1 MLEASNT
8 AALDSPAPDTLHA
21 ADLVQVNSLQVDSLQ
36 IHSVNVLRDLVKRI
50 QAELKFERVR
60 NEALNH
66 QVAQLKRWRFGSS
79 AESIDSS
86 TQAVLFDAIVAD
98 TGLEELAAIEAAKPS
113 AAAPKAKGQAVR
125 QALPASLPRIDRH
138 HELGATHCACGQ
150 AFKRIGEEV
159 SEQLDCVPAQFF
171 VLRHIRGKYACACCQ
186 TVQAA
191 PMPAQMIDKGIP
203 AAGLLAQVAVAKVD
217 DHLPLYRQ
225 TEIYAR
231 SGVHIPRSSMAQ
243 WLGICGVRLEPLAAA
258 LKEFVLGHS
267 VIHVDETPVALL
279 APGRGKTK
287 KAYVWVYRTTDFM
300 ATDGTDERTD
310 EGQDAGK
317 EAGKNQ
323 GKGRAVLYD
332 FTLSRSGEHPRRI
345 LEGFSGTLVS
355 DDFSGYHAL
364 HRQGV
369 RAALCMA
376 HARRKL
382 FEAFELNGSPIAGQA
397 VALIAKLYEIEREA
411 KTLKPEDRLQLRQHQ
426 SKPVADAL
434 HGWLKTQRLLLV
446 KADATAKAMDYAL
459 SNWTALTQF
468 LGDGEVPI
476 DNNAA
481 ENAIRPLA
489 LGRKNW
495 LFVGS
500 QRAGERAAVLMSLIE
515 SAKLNGHDPWA
526 YLKDVFERL
535 PTLKHRDLA
544 QLLPHNWQPASELAG
559 PVAAVAAAA

>member
-1 MLEASNT
+1 LVNVCLLARTREADTLAMLEASN
-8 AALDSPAPDTLHA
+8 SPAPDACTDTAHA
-21 ADLVQVNSLQVDSLQ
+21 DDSPP
-36 IHSVNVLRDLVKRI
+36 VLRGLIERM
-50 QAELKFERVR
+50 QAELKFSQTKI
-60 NEALNH
+60 EALTFEI
-66 QVAQLKRWRFGSS
+66 AQLKRWRFGSS

-98 TGLEELAAIEAAKPS
+98 TALEELAAIEAAQP
-113 AAAPKAKGQAVR
+113 APAAPRSKGQAVR
-125 QALPASLPRIDRH
+125 QALPASLPRVDRH

-171 VLRHIRGKYACACCQ
+171 VVRHIRGKYTCACCQ

-231 SGVHIPRSSMAQ
+231 SGVHIARSSMAQ
-243 WLGICGVRLEPLAAA
+243 WLGTCGVRLAPLGAA
-258 LKEFVLGHS
+258 LKDFVLGHD
-267 VIHVDETPVALL
+267 VIHVDETPVSLL

-287 KAYVWVYRTTDFM
+287 KAYVWVYRTTNF
-300 ATDGTDERTD
+300 E
-310 EGQDAGK
+310 EQ
-317 EAGKNQ
+317 
-323 GKGRAVLYD
+323 RAVLYD
-332 FTLSRSGEHPRRI
+332 FTLSRGGEHPRRI
-345 LEGFSGTLVS
+345 LGEFAGTLVT

-369 RAALCMA
+369 KAALCMA

-382 FEAFELNGSPIAGQA
+382 FEAFELNGSQIAGQA
-397 VALIAKLYEIEREA
+397 VALIAKLYEIEHQT
-411 KTLKPEDRLQLRQHQ
+411 KQLKPGQRLQIRQLQ
-426 SKPVADAL
+426 SKPVAHAL
-434 HGWLKTQRLLLV
+434 HAWLRTQRQSLV
-446 KADATAKAMDYAL
+446 KADATAKAIDYTL

-468 LGDGEVPI
+468 LDDGAIPI

-481 ENAIRPLA
+481 ENAIRPIA

-500 QRAGERAAVLMSLIE
+500 QLAGERAAVLMSLIE

-535 PTLKHRDLA
+535 PTLKNRDLA
-544 QLLPHNWQPASELAG
+544 QLLPHNWRPAIEIVEPTSTT
-559 PVAAVAAAA
+559 AAAAAAAAAATAA